1 MQAVTTCTL
10 LLPIGSG
17 LSANN
22 CGHVGRNVVAQVLTT
37 CVSRRTCLLDT
48 HASTVGYAR
57 EMHTHTHTHGACE
70 VRTRPQAHSSH
81 QPGACS
87 SSIQHTCGVHAKAQH
102 AHTCP
107 PSGEVDEQLD
117 MLVGSCIAR
126 WSYVPGLSMPIVLLQ
141 LRSRLAVC
149 LLYDPA
155 IGMHACVGRFANY
168 TLLAAECLLASI
180 RMN

>member
-57 EMHTHTHTHGACE
+57 EMHTHTHTVH
-70 VRTRPQAHSSH
+70 VRYAHAH
-81 QPGACS
+81 K
-87 SSIQHTCGVHAKAQH
+87 HTHRINRVHAIQAYNTRVEYRQRH
-102 AHTCP
+102 N
-107 PSGEVDEQLD
+107 
-117 MLVGSCIAR
+117 
-126 WSYVPGLSMPIVLLQ
+126 MPIHV
-141 LRSRLAVC
+141 
-149 LLYDPA
+149 
-155 IGMHACVGRFANY
+155 H
-168 TLLAAECLLASI
+168 LAAKSTSSLICWLARASLGGA
-180 RMN
+180 RSLGRPCPSCFFYFGQD